1 MITVKH
7 LNRLG
12 ILLALLL
19 IFWGI
24 SPFITK
30 TPLTDDILATSII
43 LILIGIGY
51 IVSVLKPQWN
61 KAILFFEGII
71 IAVVGWLLL
80 KEPYNILFV
89 VIGVILFIISIL
101 AYTQKLPKSLLK
113 YFYR

>member
-12 ILLALLL
+12 ILLALVL

-30 TPLTDDILATSII
+30 TPLTDDILASSII
-43 LILIGIGY
+43 LILVGIGY
-51 IVSVLKPQWN
+51 IISVLKRQWN

-71 IAVVGWLLL
+71 IAVVGCLLFTA
-80 KEPYNILFV
+80 PYNFFFIA
-89 VIGVILFIISIL
+89 IGVIFVIVSIL